1 MFNSRPRLGNPDAK
15 EDKHTAVL
23 TIDDLQRLREQ
34 CGINGARPET
44 EFEMEQKQK
53 ERLELMT
60 KSRQR
65 VKNWPNTIEN
75 LRKAR
80 IEEKYKRLED
90 EELERRRLD
99 E

>member
-1 MFNSRPRLGNPDAK
+1 
-15 EDKHTAVL
+15 
-23 TIDDLQRLREQ
+23 
-34 CGINGARPET
+34 
-44 EFEMEQKQK
+44 
-53 ERLELMT
+53 MT

-99 E
+99 EQEEAFNQEKRRQAIEAANKKMHDA

>member
-1 MFNSRPRLGNPDAK
+1 
-15 EDKHTAVL
+15 
-23 TIDDLQRLREQ
+23 
-34 CGINGARPET
+34 
-44 EFEMEQKQK
+44 MEQKQK